1 MQTWFHLAILDEGGQ
16 SPLPAPPEADAYL
29 VIPPREKT
37 PIMEPPEDFLELLTV
52 LEDELSGTSN
62 DFSLK

>member
-1 MQTWFHLAILDEGGQ
+1 MRKTKASIV
-16 SPLPAPPEADAYL
+16 PVPPEAVAHL
-29 VIPPREKT
+29 VIQSREKT
-37 PIMEPPEDFLELLTV
+37 PIMEPPEDFLTLLTV

>member
-1 MQTWFHLAILDEGGQ
+1 
-16 SPLPAPPEADAYL
+16 
-29 VIPPREKT
+29 
-37 PIMEPPEDFLELLTV
+37 MEPPEDFLALLTV

>member
-1 MQTWFHLAILDEGGQ
+1 
-16 SPLPAPPEADAYL
+16 L
-29 VIPPREKT
+29 VIQPRERKT
-37 PIMEPPEDFLELLTV
+37 PIMEPPEDFLALLTV